1 MAFSREVGTRAAI
14 GVAGSFY
21 TETSLRALTAAV
33 LCLAL
38 LLGGGTHQGLWSDAV
53 VQLAALVL
61 LGVLLPVLLQPA
73 FFAHKSG
80 VLAFIF
86 VIALLPLLQLI
97 PLLPAVWTLLP
108 GRADISAAY
117 GAADIS
123 LPWLPISLD
132 PAATWRS
139 FLALTPPVAVFLAT
153 VCSGFRTRRSLSLLV
168 IAIGIVS
175 VLLGLAQLMQGPS
188 SPLRFYPITNPG
200 NSVGFFA
207 NRNHYAA
214 LLYSVIPFTTAWI
227 VGLLIGHKIDRIFG
241 LAVAILVY
249 AALILGLG
257 MALSRAGIFLAVV
270 AALASLLL
278 VATHQQRI
286 ARHGFLIVGGAIA
299 LGAVSIVQFA
309 LFNLLG
315 RFDDDLLADYRVTI
329 AHTTIEAAKALQ
341 PFGSGFGTFVPTYQM
356 FEHIDALEP
365 VFANHAHNDWL
376 ELWLEGSWP
385 ALAILGAFLLWLAFA
400 SVRAWQPHHDDARTL
415 DRAIAQAGSI
425 VIVLLLMHSVVDYP
439 LRTTALMTLF
449 AFCCGLLI
457 EPRRLPHEPQ
467 PDEGHRLH
475 GERHVGRQSSLFRR
489 HRNGSSWQRR
499 QSL

>member
-1 MAFSREVGTRAAI
+1 MAFSHEVGGRATNS
-14 GVAGSFY
+14 VAGSLY
-21 TETSLRALTAAV
+21 TETSLRVVTAAV

-38 LLGGGTHQGLWSDAV
+38 LLGGGTHQGLWSDAI
-53 VQLAALVL
+53 VQLASLLL
-61 LGVLLPVLLQPA
+61 LGVLLPVLLRPA
-73 FFAHKSG
+73 FFTHKSDVVAF
-80 VLAFIF
+80 VL
-86 VIALLPLLQLI
+86 VIGLLPLLQLI
-97 PLLPAVWTLLP
+97 PLPPAMWTLLP
-108 GRADISAAY
+108 GRGDISAAY
-117 GAADIS
+117 GAADMS
-123 LPWLPISLD
+123 VPWLPISLD

-139 FLALTPPVAVFLAT
+139 FLALAPPVAVFLAT
-153 VCSGFRTRRSLSLLV
+153 VFSGFRTRRSLSLLI
-168 IAIGIVS
+168 IAAGIVS
-175 VLLGLAQLMQGPS
+175 VLLGLAQLMQGPT

-227 VGLLIGHKIDRIFG
+227 VGLLIGHRIDRIFG

-286 ARHGFLIVGGAIA
+286 ARHGFIIIGGAIA
-299 LGAVSIVQFA
+299 LGAVSIIQFA

-315 RFDDDLLADYRVTI
+315 RFDDDILADYRVTI
-329 AHTTIEAAKALQ
+329 AHTTIEAAKAFQ

-385 ALAILGAFLLWLAFA
+385 ALAILATFLLWLAFA

-425 VIVLLLMHSVVDYP
+425 VIVLLLMHSAVDYP
-439 LRTTALMTLF
+439 LHTTALMTLF
-449 AFCCGLLI
+449 AFCCGLLV
-457 EPRRLPHEPQ
+457 EPQ
-467 PDEGHRLH
+467 RLIQQRDPNQNHRPHDEPHLRRGSSFF
-475 GERHVGRQSSLFRR
+475 QS
-489 HRNGSSWQRR
+489 HRNSNGWQRR
-499 QSL
+499 

>member
-1 MAFSREVGTRAAI
+1 MAFSREIGGRDAN
-14 GVAGSFY
+14 GVAGSPY
-21 TETSLRALTAAV
+21 TGTSLRVLTVAV

-38 LLGGGTHQGLWSDAV
+38 LFGGGTHQGLWSDAV
-53 VQLAALVL
+53 VQLAGLLL
-61 LGVLLPVLLQPA
+61 LGLLLPVLLQPA
-73 FFAHKSG
+73 FFTHKRG
-80 VLAFIF
+80 VVAFVF
-86 VIALLPLLQLI
+86 VIALLPFLQLI
-97 PLLPAVWTLLP
+97 PLPPAVWTLLP
-108 GRADISAAY
+108 GRGDISAAY
-117 GAADIS
+117 DAADIS

-139 FLALTPPVAVFLAT
+139 LLALAPPVAVFLAT
-153 VCSGFRTRRSLSLLV
+153 VCSGFRTRRGLSMLI
-168 IAIGIVS
+168 IAVGTVS
-175 VLLGLAQLMQGPS
+175 VLLGLAQLMQGPT

-200 NSVGFFA
+200 SSVGFFA

-249 AALILGLG
+249 AALVLGLG
-257 MALSRAGIFLAVV
+257 MALSRAGIFLAVI

-286 ARHGFLIVGGAIA
+286 ARHGFWIIGGAIA

-315 RFDDDLLADYRVTI
+315 RFDDDILADYRVTI
-329 AHTTIEAAKALQ
+329 AHTTIEAAKAFQ

-356 FEHIDALEP
+356 FEHIDALRP

-385 ALAILGAFLLWLAFA
+385 ALAILAAFLFWLAYA
-400 SVRAWQPHHDDARTL
+400 SVRAWQPHHDDTHTL

-425 VIVLLLMHSVVDYP
+425 VIVLLLMHSAVDYP
-439 LRTTALMTLF
+439 LHTTALMTLF
-449 AFCCGLLI
+449 AFCCGLFV
-457 EPRRLPHEPQ
+457 EPYRRIQEVDQNHNHRHHDEPHL
-467 PDEGHRLH
+467 GRRSSFF
-475 GERHVGRQSSLFRR
+475 GRHRQS
-489 HRNGSSWQRR
+489 NGWQRR
-499 QSL
+499 